1 VLDAARNPSRIGA
14 NGDGMIERA
23 QRVVSVMDT
32 ELYRVEERPSRVGM
46 VLVHA
51 LTGFV
56 DAGQAGHLAVAH
68 LLENLEHRLVATFDI
83 DQLLDYRSRRPM
95 MIFDEDRW
103 AGYEQ
108 PELVLYEVED
118 CVGTRFLL
126 LTGPEP
132 DLQWERFADAV
143 RELVDDFGISL
154 TVGLGAVP
162 MAVPHTRPVLV
173 TAHATRRELISG
185 YQRWFNTMYIPGHAG
200 ALVELRL
207 GEVGHDAMG
216 FVVHVPHYLA
226 RMEYPESARGLLEH
240 LARSSGLDLPV
251 DALLPAAQ
259 RVLDEVNERVS
270 RSPQSMKVVTNLEEQ
285 FDAVMSDSQRRSLL
299 SADAG
304 SLPTGDEIAAELE
317 QFLAEQDNPGEN

>member
-1 VLDAARNPSRIGA
+1 
-14 NGDGMIERA
+14 
-23 QRVVSVMDT
+23 
-32 ELYRVEERPSRVGM
+32 M

-56 DAGQAGHLAVAH
+56 DAGHAGSLAVAH
-68 LLENLEHRLVATFDI
+68 LLVNLEHRVVATFDV

-95 MIFDEDRW
+95 MIFEEDRW
-103 AGYEQ
+103 VDYEQ

-118 CVGTRFLL
+118 CAGARFLL

-132 DLQWERFADAV
+132 DLQWERFAGAV
-143 RELVDDFGISL
+143 RELVERFGIGL

-162 MAVPHTRPVLV
+162 MAVPHTRPAMV

-185 YQRWFNTMYIPGHAG
+185 YQRWFNTMQIPGHAG

-226 RMEYPESARGLLEH
+226 RAEYPESARGLLEH
-240 LARSSGLDLPV
+240 LARSSGLSLPV

-259 RVLDEVNERVS
+259 RALAEVNEQVA
-270 RSPQSMKVVTNLEEQ
+270 RSPESLSAVADLETQ
-285 FDAVMSDSQRRSLL
+285 FDTLMSEFPQRPLL
-299 SADAG
+299 SGDA
-304 SLPTGDEIAAELE
+304 SPLPTGEEIAAELE
-317 QFLAEQDNPGEN
+317 QFLAEQDGSTGG